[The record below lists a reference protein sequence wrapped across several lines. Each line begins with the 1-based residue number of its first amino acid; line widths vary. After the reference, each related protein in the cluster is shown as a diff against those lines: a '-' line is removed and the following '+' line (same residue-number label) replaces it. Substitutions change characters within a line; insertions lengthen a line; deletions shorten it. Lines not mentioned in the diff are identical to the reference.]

1 MKKYIKK
8 YSILLIV
15 LIGLQGILKI
25 LIISQL
31 QMFLIKIGI
40 EFNEASY
47 IMNTALINI
56 PYLIN
61 VILAI
66 VIMNDLIKNK
76 IKGIPVVLLTIMSY
90 FAGIIFF
97 LFLINNKINS
107 DDK

>member
-15 LIGLQGILKI
+15 LIAIQGLLKT
-25 LIISQL
+25 LIVSQL
-31 QMFLIKIGI
+31 QIILIKIGI
-40 EFNEASY
+40 EFNEANY

-61 VILAI
+61 VIFAL
-66 VIMNDLIKNK
+66 VILNDLIKNK
-76 IKGIPVVLLTIMSY
+76 IKGIPVVLLTVMSY
-90 FAGIIFF
+90 FAGILFF
-97 LFLINNKINS
+97 LFLMNNKINS

>member
-8 YSILLIV
+8 HSILLIILV
-15 LIGLQGILKI
+15 GIQGLLKMI
-25 LIISQL
+25 IISQL
-31 QMFLIKIGI
+31 QIILLNIGVD
-40 EFNEASY
+40 FNEANY
-47 IMNTALINI
+47 IMNTILINI

-66 VIMNDLIKNK
+66 VILNGLIKNK
-76 IKGIPVVLLTIMSY
+76 IKRIPVVLLTIMSY

-97 LFLINNKINS
+97 LFLMNNKIKS